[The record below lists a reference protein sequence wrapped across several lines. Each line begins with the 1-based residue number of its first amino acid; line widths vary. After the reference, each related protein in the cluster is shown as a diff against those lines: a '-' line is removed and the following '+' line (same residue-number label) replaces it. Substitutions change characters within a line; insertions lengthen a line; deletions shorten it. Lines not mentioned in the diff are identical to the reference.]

1 MSALPTIG
9 QIQRNRGLADMMT
22 QRSFGGPVIAPMQG
36 IGRLAQAL
44 SGRLLANRA
53 DRQETQRREAAQS
66 RLADLLSGAPVGI
79 GGGTM
84 PMGGTATPAGGMPM
98 SGAPSASGGGFT
110 IARGGGPSVQDM
122 LTTVQTF
129 PELAGVLNPMIARSM
144 QPAEPTES
152 FSTLSSEET
161 QRLGFAPGTVVQR
174 NNLTGEISVEGKP
187 IAPGRPIEVADPTS
201 PTGTRF
207 VSQAEALNMA
217 GPPRAETTFQ
227 TVTGPDGETRVTFA
241 RGRPGSGK
249 AEESVSSTTRGKLE
263 QSITQATT
271 ALGRIGRISENLN
284 DEFLRLPEQI
294 RMRGAAFAE
303 RLGAELDP
311 ETKEGLKRFTR
322 FKTSTLSNL
331 NRTLNELSG
340 AAISPAEAKRLE
352 GELPTMSD
360 SPSEFRAKVAEIEGS
375 IQAAIR
381 RNQQLLA
388 RGVTNL
394 EFDRSGEI
402 KGSDIPTLE
411 EFMLMEERPSTT
423 AAGMGSTS
431 AGGPVPERPTAPSVL
446 NFDAEGNLIE

>member
-1 MSALPTIG
+1 MAIPTLG
-9 QIQRNRGLADMMT
+9 QIQRNRSLANMMT

-66 RLADLLSGAPVGI
+66 RLAELMSGAPVGI
-79 GGGTM
+79 GGGTL
-84 PMGGTATPAGGMPM
+84 PMGGTTPASGFP
-98 SGAPSASGGGFT
+98 GAPGGGSM
-110 IARGGGPSVQDM
+110 GGAGPMPAGPSIEDM
-122 LTTVQTF
+122 VSTVQTF
-129 PELAGVLNPMIARSM
+129 PELRGILEPMIARSM
-144 QPAEPTES
+144 QPADPVK
-152 FSTLSSEET
+152 
-161 QRLGFAPGTVVQR
+161 GVVVGR
-174 NNLTGEISVEGKP
+174 GGMVVNPITGETIAEGR
-187 IAPGRPIEVADPTS
+187 APSETLREVADPTS
-201 PTGTRF
+201 PTGTRL
-207 VSQAEALNMA
+207 VPLSEASGMA
-217 GPPRAETTFQ
+217 GPPRQEFRMESRINPAT
-227 TVTGPDGETRVTFA
+227 GETETIMV
-241 RGRPGSGK
+241 RGRPGK
-249 AEESVSSTTRGKLE
+249 VEAEGSVSSTTRGKLE

-340 AAISPAEAKRLE
+340 AAISPAEARRLE
-352 GELPTMSD
+352 DELPTMSD

-402 KGSDIPTLE
+402 RGSDIPTLE

-423 AAGMGSTS
+423 AASMGGT
-431 AGGPVPERPTAPSVL
+431 AGEAPERPRAPKIL
-446 NFDAEGNLIE
+446 NFDAEGNLVE

>member
-1 MSALPTIG
+1 MAIPTLG
-9 QIQRNRGLADMMT
+9 QIQRNRSLANMMT

-66 RLADLLSGAPVGI
+66 RLAELMSGAPVGI
-79 GGGTM
+79 GGGTL
-84 PMGGTATPAGGMPM
+84 PMGGTTPASGFPGAPGGGSMGGAGPM
-98 SGAPSASGGGFT
+98 SA
-110 IARGGGPSVQDM
+110 GPSIEDM
-122 LTTVQTF
+122 VSTVQTF
-129 PELAGVLNPMIARSM
+129 PELAGILNPMIARSM
-144 QPAEPTES
+144 QPAAPSES
-152 FSTLSSEET
+152 FETLSPEET

-174 NNLTGEISVEGKP
+174 NRLSGEISVEGKP
-187 IAPGRPIEVADPTS
+187 VTPGRPIEVADPNS

-207 VSQAEALNMA
+207 VSQAEALGMS
-217 GPPRAETTFQ
+217 GPPRSETRLE
-227 TVTGPDGETRVTFA
+227 TVTGPEGETRTTFV
-241 RGRPGSGK
+241 RGRPGK
-249 AEESVSSTTRGKLE
+249 AEAAETVTSGTKGKLE

-402 KGSDIPTLE
+402 RGSDIPTLE

-423 AAGMGSTS
+423 AASMGGT
-431 AGGPVPERPTAPSVL
+431 AGEAPERPRAPKIL
-446 NFDAEGNLIE
+446 NFDAEGNLVE